1 MSRSR
6 SNCVGILVIT
16 LGFVATSTNLRAQ
29 QPATP
34 AGVPA
39 RGESPYV
46 PYIGH
51 PTTTYAAGQNRSANM
66 TLMAHLPLGM
76 VFTQNDLDLEQEM
89 SRPYAY
95 MTRRYGDNNG
105 VDVIDLK
112 DINQHKA
119 RVLCSYR
126 IKDSNLHQGAGA
138 LNPVYFKTHGKY
150 YLVVTYQFTQGG
162 PDNDLGADVLDV
174 TGLPNCATMKK
185 IGEIREPS
193 LPGGFHEGHAYK
205 HSSGAVLL
213 LTTTNGPSAHI
224 YDMDK
229 FIAGQKDY
237 LVGNVPV
244 PEGAAGPGGGVL
256 RSYHDFYIGY
266 DPTDHKDKFYGAGAG
281 GYYVYDIT
289 DYTNPK
295 LISAVT
301 GVQGMAR
308 GHTFTPDPLGRFAVL
323 ETEYQ
328 YAPLRLV
335 DLKPNGKD
343 NVPQI
348 NRTIGAFTPNWQNL
362 PHNHEVRW
370 PYVFVSAYE
379 DGLHVFNMMDP
390 TKPVTVAFYDTFEGP
405 HDSSFPGGGITN
417 GLWSVQV
424 RNADG
429 LIIGGDAQTGFW
441 AFKME
446 GFDGWNGHD
455 WGMPNI
461 SSAQD
466 WDNGPDGAPK
476 GGKPVT

>member
-1 MSRSR
+1 MRTTSSQWRLIATA
-6 SNCVGILVIT
+6 ILALAARGT
-16 LGFVATSTNLRAQ
+16 FVRAQ
-29 QPATP
+29 ATP
-34 AGVPA
+34 PNVPV
-39 RGESPYV
+39 RGQSPYV
-46 PYIGH
+46 PYVGH
-51 PTTTYAAGQNRSANM
+51 PTTTYGAGQNRSSNM

-76 VFTQNDLDLEQEM
+76 VFTQNDIDMEQEL
-89 SRPYAY
+89 SRPYVY
-95 MTRRYGDNNG
+95 MTRRYGANNG
-105 VDVIDLK
+105 VDVIDIK

-119 RVLCSYR
+119 KVLCSYR

-138 LNPVYFKTHGKY
+138 LNPIYFKTHGKY
-150 YLVVTYQFTQGG
+150 YLLITYQFAQGG
-162 PDNDLGADVLDV
+162 PDVDLGADLLDV
-174 TGLPNCATMKK
+174 TGLPNCATIKK
-185 IGEIREPS
+185 IGEIRES
-193 LPGGFHEGHAYK
+193 ATPGGFHEGHVYK

-213 LTTTNGPSAHI
+213 FTTTTTPAANI

-229 FIAGQKDY
+229 FIAGQKDFM
-237 LVGNVPV
+237 VGKVPV
-244 PEGAAGPGGGVL
+244 PQGAQQQSFLQG
-256 RSYHDFYIGY
+256 YHDFYIAY

-281 GYYVYDIT
+281 GYYIYDVT

-295 LISAVT
+295 LISAIT
-301 GVQGMAR
+301 GIPGVAW
-308 GHTFTPDPLGRFAVL
+308 GHTFTPDPLGRFAVI

-328 YAPLRLV
+328 YAPLRMV

-348 NRTIGAFTPNWQNL
+348 NRSIGAWTPNWQNL
-362 PHNHEVRW
+362 AHNHEVRW

-379 DGLHVFNMMDP
+379 DGLHIFNMMDP
-390 TKPVTVAFYDTFEGP
+390 TNPVTVGFYDTFEGP
-405 HDSSFPGGGITN
+405 HDSSMPGGGITN

-429 LIIGGDAQTGFW
+429 LIVGGDAQTGFW

-476 GGKPVT
+476 PGKPITMRD